1 MDFNY
6 VFKGVLDL
14 QRSMYS
20 VKRTS
25 VIIKDIVS
33 SRGFLDGLTWTF
45 TTCLLYTVLMTTTIK
60 LIRVIM
66 IYNTN
71 KKINDN
77 A

>member
-33 SRGFLDGLTWTF
+33 SRGFLDGLTFTF
-45 TTCLLYTVLMTTTIK
+45 TTCLQYTVLMTTTIK